1 MTDEYPNEVQA
12 TEQQN
17 STTAAGSRIVL
28 QQQLTLQT
36 VTDLQ
41 SYY

>member
-1 MTDEYPNEVQA
+1 MVTTVKVLAQA